1 MTQAASGIGKTLLN
15 MNTKYNI
22 SENCKFLTLVLIL
35 IINFY
40 PHLLHLVNFYL
51 IVLSCSGRPN
61 NFIYFIKY

>member
-22 SENCKFLTLVLIL
+22 SENCKFLTLILIH

-40 PHLLHLVNFYL
+40 PHLY
-51 IVLSCSGRPN
+51 I
-61 NFIYFIKY
+61 